1 MTLEDIN
8 GECNQD
14 SNDVIPLF
22 KTQPHEKGAL
32 WTSLPPSTLFLSLSL
47 DDLSIECLETCAPE
61 QELESESETT
71 PDDEKIDKQHK
82 GPLPRFIS
90 RNKEVIL

>member
-32 WTSLPPSTLFLSLSL
+32 
-47 DDLSIECLETCAPE
+47 
-61 QELESESETT
+61 
-71 PDDEKIDKQHK
+71 
-82 GPLPRFIS
+82 
-90 RNKEVIL
+90 

>member
-1 MTLEDIN
+1 MMLYHCLKHNRMRKVHFELL
-8 GECNQD
+8 C
-14 SNDVIPLF
+14 L
-22 KTQPHEKGAL
+22 
-32 WTSLPPSTLFLSLSL
+32 SLLLSLLLSL

-71 PDDEKIDKQHK
+71 PDDEKVDKQHK